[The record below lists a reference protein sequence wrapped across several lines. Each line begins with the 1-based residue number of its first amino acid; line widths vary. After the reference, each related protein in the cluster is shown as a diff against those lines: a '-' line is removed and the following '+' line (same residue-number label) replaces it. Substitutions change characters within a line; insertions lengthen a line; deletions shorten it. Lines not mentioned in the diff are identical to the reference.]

1 MALGDILALLIR
13 SGCGRGCPHLLCAIG
28 KESPVWQ
35 AGCSPLQEKV
45 IKNKFSLASCQAA
58 FEGSFLLCC
67 VSFDVVALICA
78 AEAVSE
84 PLPFSRLEGHRV

>member
-1 MALGDILALLIR
+1 M
-13 SGCGRGCPHLLCAIG
+13 
-28 KESPVWQ
+28 WQ